1 MEGKSINR
9 YRSFCKSLNNLKD
22 AKGKNAEDKFILSG
36 TVQMFNLSFD
46 LSWKVMKDL
55 IKEFHGVSEY
65 PVGSPRETLRMAH
78 SVGLIEDDIWMQLL
92 KVRNHLAHDYDG
104 EIALKYFA
112 EITTRY
118 YEIMEEFMQKASE
131 YYDV

>member
-22 AKGKNAEDKFILSG
+22 AKGQNPEDKFILSG

-55 IKEFHGVSEY
+55 IKEVHGVLEY

-104 EIALKYFA
+104 EIALKYFT

-118 YEIMEEFMQKASE
+118 YGVMEEFKQKASE
-131 YYDV
+131 YYEV

>member
-22 AKGKNAEDKFILSG
+22 AKGKNAEDKFIRSG

>member
-1 MEGKSINR
+1 MEEKSINR
-9 YRSFCKSLNNLKD
+9 YRSFCRSLNNLKE
-22 AKGKNAEDKFILSG
+22 AKGKDANDKFILSG

-55 IKEFHGVSEY
+55 IKEVHGVLEY
-65 PVGSPRETLRMAH
+65 PTGSPRETLRMAH

-104 EIALKYFA
+104 ALALKYFE

-118 YEIMEEFMQKASE
+118 YQVMDAFMEAASQ
-131 YYDV
+131 YYT